1 MVVHFCTV
9 FHVSGY
15 TGHDFLK
22 CFACRMNIHSR
33 IYIYIYTFLFSIA
46 LKTFYRVCVYK
57 EKRKHERE
65 REREREKGNNCI
77 LNSRSIRLF
86 SRYIIK

>member
-1 MVVHFCTV
+1 MAVHFCTV

-33 IYIYIYTFLFSIA
+33 MCVCVCVCVCTSLFSIA
-46 LKTFYRVCVYK
+46 LKTFYRVCMYR
-57 EKRKHERE
+57 EKRERK
-65 REREREKGNNCI
+65 REKEGGEE
-77 LNSRSIRLF
+77 
-86 SRYIIK
+86 